1 MSEHKD
7 HASVKIHPP
16 VLLVIHIGVAWLL
29 GRFIILPIVVSPLI
43 RNIGLGLAGIGFLLG
58 LLSLYAFTKAR
69 TTVNPHGSVRSIVS
83 TGIYRFT
90 RNPIYLGMVF
100 MLIGFPLAFGNV
112 WGIPL
117 VLIFIPLMNK
127 LVIEHEE
134 AYLEKK
140 FGEGYA
146 GYKSRVKMPLLQ
158 KSRRATDSHRI
169 TRWRSRAR
177 PVAPARNPP
186 MTG

>member
-16 VLLVIHIGVAWLL
+16 ILLLIHIVAAWLL
-29 GRFIILPIVVSPLI
+29 GKFILLPMVVSPTI
-43 RNIGLGLAGIGFLLG
+43 HNIGLALAGIGFLFG

-69 TTVNPHGSVRSIVS
+69 TTVNPHGSVKTIVS
-83 TGIYRFT
+83 SGVYRLT
-90 RNPIYLGMVF
+90 RNPIYLGMVL

-117 VLIFIPLMNK
+117 VLAFIPLMNK

-140 FGEGYA
+140 FGEAYTGYR
-146 GYKSRVKMPLLQ
+146 SRV
-158 KSRRATDSHRI
+158 RR
-169 TRWRSRAR
+169 WL
-177 PVAPARNPP
+177 
-186 MTG
+186 

>member
-29 GRFIILPIVVSPLI
+29 GKFTVLPIIVSPLI
-43 RNIGLGLAGIGFLLG
+43 RNIGLGLAGVGFLLG
-58 LLSLYAFTKAR
+58 LSALYAFTKAR
-69 TTVNPHGSVRSIVS
+69 TTVNPHGSVRAIVS
-83 TGIYRFT
+83 TGVYRFT

-100 MLIGFPLAFGNV
+100 MLVGFPLAFGNV

-117 VLIFIPLMNK
+117 AAVFIPLMNE

-140 FGEGYA
+140 FGEAYT
-146 GYKSRVKMPLLQ
+146 GYKSRV
-158 KSRRATDSHRI
+158 RR
-169 TRWRSRAR
+169 WL
-177 PVAPARNPP
+177 
-186 MTG
+186 

>member
-16 VLLVIHIGVAWLL
+16 VLLVIHIFIAWLL
-29 GRFIILPIVVSPLI
+29 GRFVVLPIVVSPLFKT
-43 RNIGLGLAGIGFLLG
+43 IGLGLAGVGFLLG
-58 LLSLYAFTKAR
+58 LSALYAFTKAR
-69 TTVNPHGSVRSIVS
+69 TTVNPHGSVKTIVS
-83 TGIYRFT
+83 SGVYRFT

-100 MLIGFPLAFGNV
+100 MLVGFPLAFGNV

-117 VLIFIPLMNK
+117 ALAFIPLMNK

-140 FGEGYA
+140 FGEAYT
-146 GYKSRVKMPLLQ
+146 GYKSRV
-158 KSRRATDSHRI
+158 RR
-169 TRWRSRAR
+169 W
-177 PVAPARNPP
+177 V
-186 MTG
+186 